1 VFRLHGKV
9 LPVLVR
15 FGERVLGDWAKG
27 GLTGV
32 SAEDLA
38 GLYSQSGKLAAAT
51 AVHGGGWVAKGIGN
65 WLAFRLLGADLSL
78 LDALAIEGLLHALLI
93 PAFIVPGYAGVQ
105 EAGYAGLGALF
116 GLSPEI
122 SIGVSLLR
130 RARDIA
136 IGIPVLLIWQVC
148 EMRRLR
154 VHQG

>member
-1 VFRLHGKV
+1 

-15 FGERVLGDWAKG
+15 FGEKILGKWAKG

-32 SAEDLA
+32 SVSDLA
-38 GLYSQSGKLAAAT
+38 EMYSHTGRLTAAT
-51 AVHGGGWVAKGIGN
+51 ALHVAGWGAKGIGN

-78 LDALAIEGLLHALLI
+78 IDALAIEGLLHALLI

-116 GLSPEI
+116 GLPPEI

-130 RARDIA
+130 RARDVA
-136 IGIPVLLIWQVC
+136 LGIPILMVWQFF
-148 EMRRLR
+148 EMRQLRLNR
-154 VHQG
+154 RTF